1 MTHLHARFSNPSQHQ
16 RFLTSHII
24 EVCITVTEDVQDCLE
39 FLSEMKE
46 LGYEKKYRP
55 MIENQIFAKVGQMKA
70 INPQRC
76 QELRILDHL
85 VLAHLKPQA

>member
-1 MTHLHARFSNPSQHQ
+1 VTHLQVRFSNPSQHQ
-16 RFLTSHII
+16 RFSTTNTI
-24 EVCITVTEDVQDCLE
+24 EVCITVAEDVQDCLE

-55 MIENQIFAKVGQMKA
+55 IIENQIVAKVGQMKA
-70 INPQRC
+70 IDPQRC

-85 VLAHLKPQA
+85 LLTCSKPQA